1 MSMTSA
7 LLASAV
13 LAAGSLAAETGGP
26 HVVWQLPIPAIAYG
40 AISLGIFALL
50 LGITWMFRNAG
61 HTLMVGPDTVEHGK
75 HRASGHGTSEGGT
88 GPGH

>member
-1 MSMTSA
+1 MSATVMPA
-7 LLASAV
+7 LLTGLVAEGEAARSLPMPDVLYGV
-13 LAAGSLAAETGGP
+13 LA
-26 HVVWQLPIPAIAYG
+26 
-40 AISLGIFALL
+40 FAVFLLL